1 MSTVTLSKAECK
13 FLAKLLKKCKTS
25 EKKKAPKKAP
35 KKNTK
40 KIEDCRSKKE
50 LEKFKVDEL
59 KAWLEQKDI
68 DTKKVAKK
76 VKATWVKLV
85 WENIEGCS
93 DSSSDS
99 SDSDSDSDS
108 ESDSSDSDSDSDSDE
123 SDSDSD

>member
-13 FLAKLLKKCKTS
+13 FLAKLLKKCNTS
-25 EKKKAPKKAP
+25 DKKMAPKKAL

-40 KIEDCRSKKE
+40 KIEDCKNKKE
-50 LEKFKVDEL
+50 LMKFTNKEL
-59 KAWLEQKDI
+59 TAWLEQKDI

-85 WENIEGCS
+85 WENIQG
-93 DSSSDS
+93 DSSSGS
-99 SDSDSDSDS
+99 SDSDSDSDD
-108 ESDSSDSDSDSDSDE
+108 SDSSDSDSDSDSDE

>member
-13 FLAKLLKKCKTS
+13 FLAKLLKKCNTS
-25 EKKKAPKKAP
+25 EKKKAP

-85 WENIEGCS
+85 WENIEGGS
-93 DSSSDS
+93 DSSSSS
-99 SDSDSDSDS
+99 SDSDSDSSD
-108 ESDSSDSDSDSDSDE
+108 DSSDDSDSDSDSDE